1 MAGEIGVTLRRTY
14 TDNDLSAY
22 SGVERPEFERLL
34 ADIAAGQIRTLIFWH
49 ANRFLRNTDECNA
62 FIRLARAHELRVF
75 SWTKGGQYRLD
86 RAAGRKE
93 LRNDVT
99 EAEYESDHRG
109 ERVALAR
116 KRQARNGDY
125 GGGVRPYGW
134 GVDSGRVRSVCVNP
148 KAPAMERRYEDR
160 PVLDMTRHSPAEA
173 AEIRR
178 WADDLLS
185 GVSMNQILRDLADRG
200 VPTVAMTDGRV
211 VRRGGKTAAHGGW
224 NSQTIRRILTS
235 PRTSGHV
242 VYRGQIVT
250 RNAYEPILPGDI
262 REALITLFSD
272 PARKTS
278 PGNTPKWL
286 GSLIY
291 QCGKCGDGTTMT
303 VRRNKSGTPVYRCR
317 SGGHCAWPAARV
329 DAHVENVIVARL
341 SRPDVTDLLPRE
353 KDVDVAAL
361 REELIVLEARKKGAA
376 QMYARRAIDEEQLVT
391 ITAELDQA
399 ITRIRAGLSDATAKS
414 PLADFA
420 VTQDARRTWEGLS
433 LGRKREVLRHL
444 ITVTLPPLGRGHVF
458 TRNLIQ
464 IGPARLPRS
473 RAAA

>member
-1 MAGEIGVTLRRTY
+1 MR
-14 TDNDLSAY
+14 
-22 SGVERPEFERLL
+22 
-34 ADIAAGQIRTLIFWH
+34 
-49 ANRFLRNTDECNA
+49 CNA

-75 SWTKGGQYRLD
+75 SWTKGAEYRLD

-211 VRRGGKTAAHGGW
+211 GAARREDGRPWRVELPDHPADPHQPPYVGPRGVPGADRHPQRLRADPA
-224 NSQTIRRILTS
+224 RRY
-235 PRTSGHV
+235 P
-242 VYRGQIVT
+242 
-250 RNAYEPILPGDI
+250 
-262 REALITLFSD
+262 EALITLFSD

-291 QCGKCGDGTTMT
+291 RCGKCGDGTTMS
-303 VRRNKSGTPVYRCR
+303 VRRNTAGTPVYRCR
-317 SGGHCAWPAARV
+317 AAGHCAWPAVRT
-329 DAHVENVIVARL
+329 DAHVENVIVERL
-341 SRPDVTDLLPRE
+341 SRPDVADLLPRE
-353 KDVDVAAL
+353 TDADVAAL
-361 REELIVLEARKKGAA
+361 REELIVLEARKNGAA
-376 QMYARRAIDEEQLVT
+376 QMYARRAIDEEQLGT
-391 ITAELDQA
+391 ITAEA
-399 ITRIRAGLSDATAKS
+399 
-414 PLADFA
+414 
-420 VTQDARRTWEGLS
+420 ARRIGASAPICRRPRPGARWLTSPPPMTPAAPGGGYAGPEAG
-433 LGRKREVLRHL
+433 GAAPPHHRHAAAAGPGPR
-444 ITVTLPPLGRGHVF
+444 VQPEPDPDRPRDPARRQPPG
-458 TRNLIQ
+458 
-464 IGPARLPRS
+464 GPARRPGPVSVSFRLIRYV
-473 RAAA
+473 A

>member
-1 MAGEIGVTLRRTY
+1 MQALNGHDETGDDRLDVDYCRISDDKSKAAAGVGGQHQDHEEMAGEIGVTLRRTY

-185 GVSMNQILRDLADRG
+185 GVSMNQILRDLADSGGAHRGNDGRAGRAARREDGRPWRVELPDHPADPHQPPYVGARG
-200 VPTVAMTDGRV
+200 VPGADR
-211 VRRGGKTAAHGGW
+211 H
-224 NSQTIRRILTS
+224 
-235 PRTSGHV
+235 P
-242 VYRGQIVT
+242 
-250 RNAYEPILPGDI
+250 
-262 REALITLFSD
+262 
-272 PARKTS
+272 
-278 PGNTPKWL
+278 
-286 GSLIY
+286 
-291 QCGKCGDGTTMT
+291 QC
-303 VRRNKSGTPVYRCR
+303 
-317 SGGHCAWPAARV
+317 
-329 DAHVENVIVARL
+329 L
-341 SRPDVTDLLPRE
+341 
-353 KDVDVAAL
+353 
-361 REELIVLEARKKGAA
+361 
-376 QMYARRAIDEEQLVT
+376 
-391 ITAELDQA
+391 
-399 ITRIRAGLSDATAKS
+399 
-414 PLADFA
+414 
-420 VTQDARRTWEGLS
+420 
-433 LGRKREVLRHL
+433 
-444 ITVTLPPLGRGHVF
+444 
-458 TRNLIQ
+458 
-464 IGPARLPRS
+464 
-473 RAAA
+473 